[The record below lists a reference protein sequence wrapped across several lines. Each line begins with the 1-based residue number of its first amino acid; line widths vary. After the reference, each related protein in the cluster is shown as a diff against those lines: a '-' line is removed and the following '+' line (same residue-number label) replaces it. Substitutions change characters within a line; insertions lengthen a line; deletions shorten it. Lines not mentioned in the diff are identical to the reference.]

1 MEELILRRGKTVEDI
16 KSLKTRNP
24 CQDQLRGDEAQIL
37 RDKYNLSLKS
47 YDKIYDSGW
56 FKSLFV
62 GDVRKVKKYLRDNKS
77 DKMQILE
84 CRDPVFF
91 RSPLTHAVIGCSVVI
106 GTETDDE
113 SWLKHIEVIR
123 VLLDE
128 HADVNA
134 KDIIGNTALHY
145 CMKLKRNKNTF
156 QIAKILL
163 EENADVNALNRFGQ
177 SPMFDAVLN
186 PDLDRVK
193 LLLAYGADIDIPE
206 NENYET
212 PRSLS
217 DTLPI
222 EMDEIEEIFRD
233 IEINPEPI
241 VNFDL
246 KEYKNF
252 TSKHFIH
259 GAKLIPSK
267 SFNYTNKN
275 KKETHQDTTI
285 QHNTT
290 QQEKRNIS
298 KNSIFQ
304 NRIDVDHQTSRKT
317 TKNNSR
323 KTTNNSDKHRN
334 ERTHRTE
341 RTHRSKK

>member
-1 MEELILRRGKTVEDI
+1 MEEIILRRGKTVEDI
-16 KSLKTRNP
+16 KTLKTRNP
-24 CQDQLRGDEAQIL
+24 CQDQLRGEEAQIL
-37 RDKYNLSLKS
+37 RDNYNLSLKS

-62 GDVRKVKKYLRDNKS
+62 GDVRKVKKYLRENKS
-77 DKMQILE
+77 NKMQILE

-106 GTETDDE
+106 ETETDDE
-113 SWLKHIEVIR
+113 SWLKHVDVIR
-123 VLLDE
+123 VLLNE

-145 CMKLKRNKNTF
+145 CMKLKRNENTF
-156 QIAKILL
+156 KIAKILL

-177 SPMFDAVLN
+177 TPMFDAVLN

-193 LLLAYGADIDIPE
+193 LLLSYGADIDIPE

-233 IEINPEPI
+233 IRINPEPV

-275 KKETHQDTTI
+275 KNETQHQDTTR
-285 QHNTT
+285 
-290 QQEKRNIS
+290 QEKRNIS
-298 KNSIFQ
+298 QNSIFQ
-304 NRIDVDHQTSRKT
+304 NRIDVDQTSRKT
-317 TKNNSR
+317 ARNDSR
-323 KTTNNSDKHRN
+323 KTSINYSRKTATTDKHRS
-334 ERTHRTE
+334 ERQ
-341 RTHRSKK
+341 RSKK